1 MNYKRSSPIL
11 ALGLGLLLCL
21 ELPARAGSV
30 VVAVAT
36 NLAAPMKV
44 IAQDFERDTGHTALL
59 SFGATGNFYAQIRN
73 GAPYGVFL
81 AADDETPA
89 KLEQE
94 GYAVAGSRF
103 TYAQGRLVLWSKNP
117 KLVDSK
123 GEILSLGRFERIAIA
138 NPKLAPYG
146 AAAIDVI
153 TRLGLISAIRPKIV
167 EGANIG
173 QAFQFVASENAA
185 LGFVAMSQ
193 VLVGGKITEGSAWI
207 VPGTMHTPIRQDAIL
222 LNTGKPN
229 DAALSLMAYLKGEK
243 TKRTLRAFGYE
254 LP

>member
-1 MNYKRSSPIL
+1 MNSKRSSPIL
-11 ALGLGLLLCL
+11 ALGLGILLCL
-21 ELPARAGSV
+21 ALPARAESV

-117 KLVDSK
+117 KLVDAK
-123 GEILSLGRFERIAIA
+123 GEILSLSRFERIAIA

-146 AAAIDVI
+146 RAAIEVI

-193 VLVGGKITEGSAWI
+193 IIVGGKITEGSAWI
-207 VPGTMHTPIRQDAIL
+207 VPGTMHTPIRQDVIL
-222 LNTGKPN
+222 LNTGKMN
-229 DAALSLMAYLKGEK
+229 AAALSLMAYLKGEK
-243 TKRTLRAFGYE
+243 TKMTLRAFGYGV
-254 LP
+254 P